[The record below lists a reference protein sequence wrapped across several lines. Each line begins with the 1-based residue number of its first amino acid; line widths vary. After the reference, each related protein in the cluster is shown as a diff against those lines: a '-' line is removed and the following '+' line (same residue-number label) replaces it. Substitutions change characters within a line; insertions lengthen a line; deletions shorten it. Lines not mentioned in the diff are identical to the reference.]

1 MMEKQKNL
9 NFSDFQRMLEENE
22 GKPVYKKEKDK
33 YVLEWSIGGFTY
45 QTEVKFSQIHE
56 SYKKQFGREDNKL
69 AIEVF
74 FEKYL
79 KDAYENISGFKD
91 EEIELIDAQTSVRN
105 QEEEPESKWKYQ
117 PVTQIKE
124 IIRKSTWLESDKNGG
139 YIIKALNNKNA
150 VITVGEVKRVDG
162 RLMSSVD
169 DPKNIDTQLRREKID
184 VQKSDRDSKE
194 LYPSKH
200 KTK

>member
-1 MMEKQKNL
+1 MNQKNL
-9 NFSDFQRMLEENE
+9 NFSDFQRMLEEND
-22 GKPVYKKEKDK
+22 GKPIYKKEKDK
-33 YVLEWSIGGFTY
+33 YTLEWGIGGFVY
-45 QTEVKFSQIHE
+45 KTEVKFSQIHE

-79 KDAYENISGFKD
+79 KDAYKD
-91 EEIELIDAQTSVRN
+91 VSKIKEEEIELIDAETSVRN
-105 QEEEPESKWKYQ
+105 QEEAPESKWKYQ
-117 PVTQIKE
+117 PVTQLKE

-169 DPKNIDTQLRREKID
+169 DPKNFDAQLRREKID
-184 VQKSDRDSKE
+184 VQKSNRDSKE
-194 LYPSKH
+194 LYSSKH